1 MKAESGYQRA
11 EFYDAVLDE
20 TDNTH
25 TTLKYTID
33 GKSVKVQMGIIV
45 NADSNPAFTPVEFTD
60 DMKNTNGRYEV
71 ACQSG
76 IQNYYLK
83 VVNDENAD
91 YKLAVAGK
99 HYKDR
104 NF

>member
-1 MKAESGYQRA
+1 MRKGRKLQRTLLSLIMVMAMVFTMATIPGEVVKAESGYQRV
-11 EFYDAVLDE
+11 EFCDAVLDE
-20 TDNTH
+20 
-25 TTLKYTID
+25 
-33 GKSVKVQMGIIV
+33 
-45 NADSNPAFTPVEFTD
+45 TD

-71 ACQSG
+71 ECQSE